1 MHRLFLK
8 IIFIFSILI
17 NSSFAE
23 VIKEIKIVGN
33 ERITSDTIKIFT
45 TVKTNDDID
54 ENKVNFILKELYE
67 TGFFKN
73 VNVEFKNNILE
84 INVVENPI
92 IQEIRYE
99 GIKAQKIRNAVLSD
113 LKLKSR
119 SSFNEIFLDQDKDS
133 IISSLR
139 SLGYY
144 FSKVEVFIND
154 LNDNRIDVTYQIK
167 LGEKAKIKKI
177 SFIGNKIYKDKKL
190 KRTIVSEEYKFWKF
204 ISGKKFLNENILIM
218 DNRLLKNFYLNKGY
232 YDVKIN
238 SSFAKLINEGEF
250 ELIFNIDAGE
260 KFYFGNLDVELP
272 VDYNKENFKNYL
284 HSR

>member
-119 SSFNEIFLDQDKDS
+119 SSFNEIFLDQDKNS

-154 LNDNRIDVTYQIK
+154 LNDNRIDITYQIE
-167 LGEKAKIKKI
+167 LGEKAKIKK
-177 SFIGNKIYKDKKL
+177 FHYRK
-190 KRTIVSEEYKFWKF
+190 
-204 ISGKKFLNENILIM
+204 
-218 DNRLLKNFYLNKGY
+218 
-232 YDVKIN
+232 
-238 SSFAKLINEGEF
+238 
-250 ELIFNIDAGE
+250 
-260 KFYFGNLDVELP
+260 
-272 VDYNKENFKNYL
+272 
-284 HSR
+284 